1 MQKDDVISKI
11 DVADVE
17 ACNGIVHVVDQ
28 VILPNLEKMPTSF
41 LSFLTLQYWKMPQY
55 NFIGSNFYFKKW
67 LHI

>member
-1 MQKDDVISKI
+1 MQKDDMIPKI

-41 LSFLTLQYWKMPQY
+41 LS
-55 NFIGSNFYFKKW
+55 
-67 LHI
+67 